1 MKQKQRWLAMLLSVL
16 MVWTMLP
23 AAGLPACRV
32 WAAKSVTFTPIYGTA
47 GVSEEESYDK
57 ILDVKKTQDD
67 FSKWCVEYFIGAE
80 AVFRASEEIYVSGYT
95 ITTGNDNATAIGR
108 NPESWTLY
116 GCNDYESGAN
126 WETIHAVTNDTVLQN
141 ENYASYDFTF
151 TATSNKY
158 RYFKLEIT
166 AIEDG
171 DVFQMAEFELQYSTC
186 AHQWST
192 SGMVGP
198 ICTEPAYIVET
209 CTVCSEVRKVPLE
222 SHPALGHDW
231 ETTETTDPT
240 CELQGTLKQVCKRCS
255 TEQTIPDESNPALGH
270 DWETTETTD
279 PTCELQGTLKQ
290 VCKRCST
297 EQTIPDESN
306 LALGHD
312 WETTETT
319 APTCELQGTLKQV
332 CKRCSTEQAIPD
344 EGKSALGHDWK
355 IVETLDPTCT
365 ENGQLKQVCTRCSA
379 EQTVPDANAPAQGH
393 QYVDNVCLF
402 CKQPGFTLIQPSGSG
417 SSSDPYQ
424 LSCAEHLYWLA
435 DLVNS
440 GNNNIPYAVL
450 TEDIV
455 VNENLL
461 QSLQFDEN
469 GNVLNGNQFATW
481 TPIGTR
487 ENPLILEKIDGQGHT
502 ISGLYF
508 NDAAAYNVGLFG
520 HSLQGT
526 IENLHIRDSY
536 LNASQCVCGVCGYMV
551 DGKMIECSFDGMING
566 SDTVGGLCGLAGGV
580 DFTSCSNVGTISAF
594 EYVGAI
600 SGSTSGIV
608 QNCYYLEGCNG
619 ANTSLN
625 AYGESKT
632 AEEFKDGS
640 VCTLLG
646 GHPYYDE
653 NGFCVYCD
661 TGYQQPVRNAAGQ
674 YEISSAGELYWFAS
688 QVNTQNASAKAVLTA
703 DITVNP
709 DLLQSLQFDAEGNV
723 TNGSDFTAWTP
734 IGTSSRVYQGT
745 FDGQGHTIS
754 GLYFNDKTQEFIG
767 LFGYAQGTI
776 QNIHV
781 ADSYFNGKECVGG
794 VCGLIY
800 QGGTMTH
807 CSFSGTVSGV
817 DAVGG
822 VVGQSYRGAVSG
834 CSNVG
839 TVSCSGRNSVGG
851 ILGFVWHG
859 TVRDSYYLEGCNG
872 AGTEFTSTQ
881 GTGTSK
887 TAEEFR
893 NGDVC
898 TALGYHAYYT
908 ADGFCGYCDAYQAAV
923 QNEAGTYEISN
934 AGQLYWFADKVNNDN
949 ETYGSANAVLTGDI
963 TVNEGVLTADGQLA
977 EDTSKFRA
985 WTPIGTKYDNTS
997 TVVPYNGVFDGQGYT
1012 ISGLYCN
1019 KNVMYGG
1026 LFGYLGSGT
1035 ITNVC
1040 VTDMYIQTAEGHSGL
1055 CAYMQNG
1062 TISNVRLTNARL
1074 LVEENGGLGWSGLC
1088 AYAEDGTISNAH
1100 VSDTYIMVAG
1110 NSAGGIC
1117 GRMEKGTISDCSSAA
1132 TVTAAANWSHITLVG
1147 GICGAT
1153 DSGKIVN
1160 CYSIAKLTEASNG
1173 ICSNMWEGAFATNC
1187 YYLSETEESD
1197 ASCGGTAK
1205 SAAAFASGE
1214 VAYLLQD
1221 DRTATVWGQVIG
1233 TDAFPMPGSA
1243 RVYQITHYA
1252 GCNNTSPSTNS
1263 YSNLK
1268 KANTFGAHA
1277 YVNSK
1282 CKYCGMFED
1291 GIGAKLAGYTLTLNG
1306 RIGVNFHVELDQSI
1320 ANDPVTYMLFTLPDG
1335 TFRQIYVD
1343 DATTTEINGVTY
1355 HVFTVEMAAK
1365 EMTTQ
1370 ITAQI
1375 CNGRQQGELYTFTV
1389 AEYADYILANTE
1401 KYSPE
1406 TAALAQALLNYGTHA
1421 KAYFDGET
1429 LEATEEM
1436 NRVTADTLADA
1447 VPTISGELP
1456 EGITY
1461 YGSSLLL
1468 ESGTVV
1474 RHYVRV
1480 ADSADVSAYGF
1491 TGNKGKYYYM
1501 DQEAVPGTVN
1511 QNCVIGGYVLSYDSM
1526 CYVRSVLASADAPDN
1541 LKQVVMALYLYNQ
1554 AAIAYQQNPVS

>member
-23 AAGLPACRV
+23 TAGLPAYRV

-57 ILDVKKTQDD
+57 ILDGKKTQDD

-192 SGMVGP
+192 SGMIGP

-240 CELQGTLKQVCKRCS
+240 CEMDGTLKQVCKRCS
-255 TEQTIPDESNPALGH
+255 TAQT
-270 DWETTETTD
+270 
-279 PTCELQGTLKQ
+279 
-290 VCKRCST
+290 
-297 EQTIPDESN
+297 
-306 LALGHD
+306 
-312 WETTETT
+312 
-319 APTCELQGTLKQV
+319 
-332 CKRCSTEQAIPD
+332 IPD

-487 ENPLILEKIDGQGHT
+487 ENPLILEKIDGQGHA

-536 LNASQCVCGVCGYMV
+536 LNASQCVGGVCGYMV

-608 QNCYYLEGCNG
+608 QSCYYLEGCNG

-781 ADSYFNGKECVGG
+781 ADSYFNGRDCVGG
-794 VCGLIY
+794 ICGFIY
-800 QGGTMTH
+800 QGGTITH

-822 VVGQSYRGAVSG
+822 VVGQSTRGAVSG

-839 TVSCSGRNSVGG
+839 TVSCPGRSSSVGG
-851 ILGFVWHG
+851 ILGFILNG
-859 TVRDSYYLEGCNG
+859 TVRNSYYLEGCNG
-872 AGTEFTSTQ
+872 AGTEFTSIE
-881 GTGTSK
+881 GVGTSK

-908 ADGFCGYCDAYQAAV
+908 ADGFCGYCDAYQEAV

-963 TVNEGVLTADGQLA
+963 TVNKGVLTADGQLA
-977 EDTSKFRA
+977 EDASKFRV

-997 TVVPYNGVFDGQGYT
+997 TVVPYNGIFDGQGYT

-1019 KNVMYGG
+1019 KNVKYGG

-1035 ITNVC
+1035 ITNVS

-1074 LVEENGGLGWSGLC
+1074 LVEENGGLGWAGLC

-1132 TVTAAANWSHITLVG
+1132 TVAAEENWSHITLVG

-1160 CYSIAKLTEASNG
+1160 CYSVGKLAEVNNG
-1173 ICSNMWEGAFATNC
+1173 ICS
-1187 YYLSETEESD
+1187 
-1197 ASCGGTAK
+1197 K
-1205 SAAAFASGE
+1205 
-1214 VAYLLQD
+1214 
-1221 DRTATVWGQVIG
+1221 
-1233 TDAFPMPGSA
+1233 
-1243 RVYQITHYA
+1243 
-1252 GCNNTSPSTNS
+1252 
-1263 YSNLK
+1263 
-1268 KANTFGAHA
+1268 
-1277 YVNSK
+1277 
-1282 CKYCGMFED
+1282 
-1291 GIGAKLAGYTLTLNG
+1291 
-1306 RIGVNFHVELDQSI
+1306 
-1320 ANDPVTYMLFTLPDG
+1320 
-1335 TFRQIYVD
+1335 
-1343 DATTTEINGVTY
+1343 
-1355 HVFTVEMAAK
+1355 
-1365 EMTTQ
+1365 
-1370 ITAQI
+1370 
-1375 CNGRQQGELYTFTV
+1375 
-1389 AEYADYILANTE
+1389 
-1401 KYSPE
+1401 
-1406 TAALAQALLNYGTHA
+1406 
-1421 KAYFDGET
+1421 
-1429 LEATEEM
+1429 
-1436 NRVTADTLADA
+1436 
-1447 VPTISGELP
+1447 
-1456 EGITY
+1456 
-1461 YGSSLLL
+1461 LLL
-1468 ESGTVV
+1468 S
-1474 RHYVRV
+1474 
-1480 ADSADVSAYGF
+1480 F
-1491 TGNKGKYYYM
+1491 
-1501 DQEAVPGTVN
+1501 
-1511 QNCVIGGYVLSYDSM
+1511 
-1526 CYVRSVLASADAPDN
+1526 
-1541 LKQVVMALYLYNQ
+1541 
-1554 AAIAYQQNPVS
+1554 

>member
-255 TEQTIPDESNPALGH
+255 TEQ
-270 DWETTETTD
+270 
-279 PTCELQGTLKQ
+279 
-290 VCKRCST
+290 
-297 EQTIPDESN
+297 
-306 LALGHD
+306 
-312 WETTETT
+312 
-319 APTCELQGTLKQV
+319 
-332 CKRCSTEQAIPD
+332 AIPD

-536 LNASQCVCGVCGYMV
+536 LNASQCVGGVCGYMV

-608 QNCYYLEGCNG
+608 QSCYYLEGCNG

-781 ADSYFNGKECVGG
+781 ADSYFNGRDCVGG
-794 VCGLIY
+794 ICGFIY
-800 QGGTMTH
+800 QGGTITH

-822 VVGQSYRGAVSG
+822 VVGQSTRGAVSG

-839 TVSCSGRNSVGG
+839 TVSCPGRSSSVGG
-851 ILGFVWHG
+851 ILGFILNG
-859 TVRDSYYLEGCNG
+859 TVRNSYYLEGCNG
-872 AGTEFTSTQ
+872 AGTEFTSIE
-881 GTGTSK
+881 GVGTSK

-908 ADGFCGYCDAYQAAV
+908 ADGFCGYCDAYQEAV

-963 TVNEGVLTADGQLA
+963 TVNKGVLTADGQLA
-977 EDTSKFRA
+977 EDASKFRV

-997 TVVPYNGVFDGQGYT
+997 TVVPYNGIFDGQGYT

-1019 KNVMYGG
+1019 KNVKYGG

-1035 ITNVC
+1035 ITNVS

-1132 TVTAAANWSHITLVG
+1132 TVAAEENWSHITLVG

-1160 CYSIAKLTEASNG
+1160 CYSVGKLAEVNNG
-1173 ICSNMWEGAFATNC
+1173 ICSNMGEGASATNC
-1187 YYLSETEESD
+1187 YYLSETEESGTT
-1197 ASCGGTAK
+1197 CGGTAK

-1221 DRTATVWGQVIG
+1221 GRAATVWGQVIG

-1243 RVYQITHYA
+1243 KVYQITHYA

-1268 KANTFGAHA
+1268 KADTFGAHA

-1306 RIGVNFHVELDQSI
+1306 RIGVNFHIELDQSI

-1355 HVFTVEMAAK
+1355 HVFTVEMAVK

-1429 LEATEEM
+1429 LGATEEM

-1474 RHYVRV
+1474 RHYFRV
-1480 ADSADVSAYGF
+1480 ADDADVSAYGF

-1501 DQEAVPGTVN
+1501 DQEAVLGTVN
-1511 QNCVIGGYVLSYDSM
+1511 QNCVIGGYVLSYDTM

-1541 LKQVVMALYLYNQ
+1541 LKQVVTALYLYNQ

>member
-23 AAGLPACRV
+23 TAGLPAYRV

-57 ILDVKKTQDD
+57 ILDGKKTQDD

-192 SGMVGP
+192 SGMIGP

-240 CELQGTLKQVCKRCS
+240 CEMDGTLKQVCKRCS
-255 TEQTIPDESNPALGH
+255 TAQT
-270 DWETTETTD
+270 
-279 PTCELQGTLKQ
+279 
-290 VCKRCST
+290 
-297 EQTIPDESN
+297 
-306 LALGHD
+306 
-312 WETTETT
+312 
-319 APTCELQGTLKQV
+319 
-332 CKRCSTEQAIPD
+332 IPD

-487 ENPLILEKIDGQGHT
+487 ENPLILEKIDGQGHA

-536 LNASQCVCGVCGYMV
+536 LNASQCVGGVCGYMV

-608 QNCYYLEGCNG
+608 QSCYYLEGCNG

-781 ADSYFNGKECVGG
+781 ADSYFNGRDCVGG
-794 VCGLIY
+794 ICGFIY
-800 QGGTMTH
+800 QGGTITH

-822 VVGQSYRGAVSG
+822 VVGQSTRGAVSG

-839 TVSCSGRNSVGG
+839 TVSCPGRSSSVGG
-851 ILGFVWHG
+851 ILGFILNG
-859 TVRDSYYLEGCNG
+859 TVRNSYYLEGCNG
-872 AGTEFTSTQ
+872 AGTEFTSIE
-881 GTGTSK
+881 GVGTSK

-908 ADGFCGYCDAYQAAV
+908 ADGFCGYCDAYQEAV

-963 TVNEGVLTADGQLA
+963 TVNKGVLTADGQLA
-977 EDTSKFRA
+977 EDASKFRV

-997 TVVPYNGVFDGQGYT
+997 TVVPYNGIFDGQGYT

-1019 KNVMYGG
+1019 KNVKYGG

-1035 ITNVC
+1035 ITNVS

-1074 LVEENGGLGWSGLC
+1074 LVEENGGLGWAGLC

-1132 TVTAAANWSHITLVG
+1132 TVAAEENWSHITLVG

-1160 CYSIAKLTEASNG
+1160 CYSVGKLAEVNNG
-1173 ICSNMWEGAFATNC
+1173 ICSNMGEGASATNC
-1187 YYLSETEESD
+1187 YYLSETEESGTT
-1197 ASCGGTAK
+1197 CGGTAK

-1221 DRTATVWGQVIG
+1221 GRAATVWGQVIG

-1243 RVYQITHYA
+1243 KVYQITHYA

-1268 KANTFGAHA
+1268 KADTFGAHA

-1306 RIGVNFHVELDQSI
+1306 RIGVNFHIELDQSI

-1355 HVFTVEMAAK
+1355 HVFTVEMAVK

-1429 LEATEEM
+1429 LGATEEM

-1447 VPTISGELP
+1447 VPTISGEMP

-1474 RHYVRV
+1474 RHYFRV
-1480 ADSADVSAYGF
+1480 ADDADVSAYGF

-1501 DQEAVPGTVN
+1501 DQEAVLGTVN
-1511 QNCVIGGYVLSYDSM
+1511 QNCVIGGYVLSYDTM

-1541 LKQVVMALYLYNQ
+1541 LKQVVTALYLYNQ

>member
-23 AAGLPACRV
+23 TAGLPAYRV

-57 ILDVKKTQDD
+57 ILDGKKTQDD

-171 DVFQMAEFELQYSTC
+171 DVFQMAEFELQYSTY

-192 SGMVGP
+192 SGMIGP

-240 CELQGTLKQVCKRCS
+240 CEMDGTLKQVCKRCS
-255 TEQTIPDESNPALGH
+255 TAQT
-270 DWETTETTD
+270 
-279 PTCELQGTLKQ
+279 
-290 VCKRCST
+290 
-297 EQTIPDESN
+297 
-306 LALGHD
+306 
-312 WETTETT
+312 
-319 APTCELQGTLKQV
+319 
-332 CKRCSTEQAIPD
+332 IPD

-487 ENPLILEKIDGQGHT
+487 ENPLILEKIDGQGHA

-536 LNASQCVCGVCGYMV
+536 LNASQCVGGVCGYMV

-608 QNCYYLEGCNG
+608 QSCYYLEGCNG

-781 ADSYFNGKECVGG
+781 ADSYFNGRDCVGG
-794 VCGLIY
+794 ICGFIY
-800 QGGTMTH
+800 QGGTITH

-822 VVGQSYRGAVSG
+822 VVGQSTRGAVSG

-839 TVSCSGRNSVGG
+839 TVSCPGRSSSVGG
-851 ILGFVWHG
+851 ILGFILNG
-859 TVRDSYYLEGCNG
+859 TVRNSYYLEGCNG
-872 AGTEFTSTQ
+872 AGTEFTSIE
-881 GTGTSK
+881 GVGTSK

-908 ADGFCGYCDAYQAAV
+908 ADGFCGYCDAYQEAV

-963 TVNEGVLTADGQLA
+963 TVNKGVLTADGQLA
-977 EDTSKFRA
+977 EDASKFRV

-997 TVVPYNGVFDGQGYT
+997 TVVPYNGIFDGQGYT

-1019 KNVMYGG
+1019 KNVKYGG

-1035 ITNVC
+1035 ITNVS

-1074 LVEENGGLGWSGLC
+1074 LVEENGGLGWAGLC

-1132 TVTAAANWSHITLVG
+1132 TVAAEENWSHITLVG

-1160 CYSIAKLTEASNG
+1160 CYSVGKLAEVNNG
-1173 ICSNMWEGAFATNC
+1173 ICSNMGEGASATNC
-1187 YYLSETEESD
+1187 YYLSETEESGTT
-1197 ASCGGTAK
+1197 CGGTAK

-1221 DRTATVWGQVIG
+1221 GRAATVWGQVIG

-1243 RVYQITHYA
+1243 KVYQITHYA

-1268 KANTFGAHA
+1268 KADTFGAHA

-1306 RIGVNFHVELDQSI
+1306 RIGVNFHIELDQSI

-1355 HVFTVEMAAK
+1355 HVFTVEMAVK

-1429 LEATEEM
+1429 LGATEEM

-1447 VPTISGELP
+1447 VPTISGEMP

-1474 RHYVRV
+1474 RHYFRV
-1480 ADSADVSAYGF
+1480 ADDADVSAYGF

-1501 DQEAVPGTVN
+1501 DQEAVLGTVN
-1511 QNCVIGGYVLSYDSM
+1511 QNCVIGGYVLSYDTM

-1541 LKQVVMALYLYNQ
+1541 LKQVVTALYLYNQ

>member
-23 AAGLPACRV
+23 TAGLPAYRV

-57 ILDVKKTQDD
+57 ILDGKKTQDD

-192 SGMVGP
+192 SGMIGP

-240 CELQGTLKQVCKRCS
+240 CEMDGTLKQVCKRCS
-255 TEQTIPDESNPALGH
+255 TEQT
-270 DWETTETTD
+270 
-279 PTCELQGTLKQ
+279 
-290 VCKRCST
+290 
-297 EQTIPDESN
+297 
-306 LALGHD
+306 
-312 WETTETT
+312 
-319 APTCELQGTLKQV
+319 
-332 CKRCSTEQAIPD
+332 IPD

-536 LNASQCVCGVCGYMV
+536 LNASQCVGGVCGYMV

-608 QNCYYLEGCNG
+608 QSCYYLEGCNG

-781 ADSYFNGKECVGG
+781 ADSYFNGRDCVGG
-794 VCGLIY
+794 ICGFIY
-800 QGGTMTH
+800 QGGTITH

-822 VVGQSYRGAVSG
+822 VVGQSTRGAVSG

-839 TVSCSGRNSVGG
+839 TVSCPGRSSSVGG
-851 ILGFVWHG
+851 ILGFILNG
-859 TVRDSYYLEGCNG
+859 TVRNSYYLEGCNG
-872 AGTEFTSTQ
+872 AGTEFTSIE
-881 GTGTSK
+881 GVGTSK

-908 ADGFCGYCDAYQAAV
+908 ADGFCGYCDAYQEAV

-963 TVNEGVLTADGQLA
+963 TVNKGVLTADGQLA
-977 EDTSKFRA
+977 EDASKFRV

-997 TVVPYNGVFDGQGYT
+997 TVVPYNGIFDGQGYT

-1019 KNVMYGG
+1019 KNVKYGG

-1035 ITNVC
+1035 ITNVS

-1074 LVEENGGLGWSGLC
+1074 LVEENGGLGWAGLC

-1132 TVTAAANWSHITLVG
+1132 TVAAEENWSHITLVG

-1160 CYSIAKLTEASNG
+1160 CYSVGKLAEVNNG
-1173 ICSNMWEGAFATNC
+1173 ICSNMGEGASATNC
-1187 YYLSETEESD
+1187 YYLSETEESGTT
-1197 ASCGGTAK
+1197 CGGTAK

-1221 DRTATVWGQVIG
+1221 GRAATVWGQVIG

-1243 RVYQITHYA
+1243 KVYQITHYA

-1268 KANTFGAHA
+1268 KADTFGAHA

-1306 RIGVNFHVELDQSI
+1306 RIGVNFHIELDQSI

-1355 HVFTVEMAAK
+1355 HVFTVEMAVK

-1429 LEATEEM
+1429 LGATEEM

-1447 VPTISGELP
+1447 VPTISGEMP

-1474 RHYVRV
+1474 RHYFRV
-1480 ADSADVSAYGF
+1480 ADDADVSAYGF

-1501 DQEAVPGTVN
+1501 DQEAVLGTVN
-1511 QNCVIGGYVLSYDSM
+1511 QNCVIGGYVLSYDTM

-1541 LKQVVMALYLYNQ
+1541 LKQVVTALYLYNQ

>member
-297 EQTIPDESN
+297 EQTISDESN

-536 LNASQCVCGVCGYMV
+536 LNASQCVGGVCGYMV

-1132 TVTAAANWSHITLVG
+1132 TVAAEENWSHITLVG

-1160 CYSIAKLTEASNG
+1160 CYSVGKLAEVNNG
-1173 ICSNMWEGAFATNC
+1173 ICSNMGEGASAINC

-1306 RIGVNFHVELDQSI
+1306 RIGVNFHIELDQSI

-1474 RHYVRV
+1474 RHYFRV

-1541 LKQVVMALYLYNQ
+1541 LKQVVTALYLYNQ